1 VFWTRRLLFFTID
14 KPVGKCMDGREGMGF
29 PGGSAPYYMHHRGGG
44 VGGSGPGTGTP
55 SGFQPPSV
63 FRALSNVSSGSSY
76 SVEAKPQA
84 QSQPQP
90 QPQRGG
96 FGHGIN
102 LGSPPDGGGGMA
114 SSGESVKKKR
124 GRPRKYGPD
133 SGTVSLR
140 LSPLSATANSTSGTG
155 TPSEK
160 RPRGRPPGSGRKQQL
175 ATLGTFI
182 IMLV

>member
-1 VFWTRRLLFFTID
+1 
-14 KPVGKCMDGREGMGF
+14 MDGREGMGF

-44 VGGSGPGTGTP
+44 VSGSGPGTGTP

-63 FRALSNVSSGSSY
+63 FRALSNVSSGSSF
-76 SVEAKPQA
+76 SVEAKAQA
-84 QSQPQP
+84 QAQPQVQAQV

-102 LGSPPDGGGGMA
+102 LSSSPDGGGGMS
-114 SSGESVKKKR
+114 SSGEPVKKKR

-140 LSPLSATANSTSGTG
+140 LSPLSATANSTPGTG
-155 TPSEK
+155 SPSQK

-175 ATLGTFI
+175 ASLGTVR

>member
-1 VFWTRRLLFFTID
+1 
-14 KPVGKCMDGREGMGF
+14 MDGREGMGF
-29 PGGSAPYYMHHRGGG
+29 PGGSAPYYMQHRGG
-44 VGGSGPGTGTP
+44 VSGSGPGTGTP
-55 SGFQPPSV
+55 SGFQPPSG
-63 FRALSNVSSGSSY
+63 FRALSNVSSGSTFSL
-76 SVEAKPQA
+76 EAKPQP

-90 QPQRGG
+90 QPQLGG

-102 LGSPPDGGGGMA
+102 LGSSPGINLGSSPNGGGGSAMS
-114 SSGESVKKKR
+114 SSGEAVKKKR

-140 LSPLSATANSTSGTG
+140 LSPLSATANSTPGSGN
-155 TPSEK
+155 PSEK

-175 ATLGTFI
+175 ANLGTFI